1 MCVCLFSLESNSCFL
16 HARQHVFY
24 HVGDF
29 FFFLAKVIIGG
40 LKCLEAVG
48 EQPGGTSIDLSFWKK
63 SSNNTFS
70 PDPGLMI

>member
-29 FFFLAKVIIGG
+29 FSFLAKVVIGG
-40 LKCLEAVG
+40 LKCLEAVRA
-48 EQPGGTSIDLSFWKK
+48 QPGGTSIGPSFWGKK
-63 SSNNTFS
+63 APIIPF
-70 PDPGLMI
+70 PLIQDL

>member
-29 FFFLAKVIIGG
+29 FFLAKVVIGG
-40 LKCLEAVG
+40 LKCLETVR
-48 EQPGGTSIDLSFWKK
+48 EQLGGTSIDPSFWEKK
-63 SSNNTFS
+63 SNNTLS
-70 PDPGLMI
+70 HDTGLMI